1 MAQFRRI
8 TQMALQFG
16 AAATRYLEAY
26 PEVHE
31 WAQERQ
37 AASTSDSQRRTRG
50 STLLE
55 EVEEAH
61 TEVLGGLG
69 EVFNRLQLGPPVQ
82 AEPEGE
88 AIVQPPAAVPQQ
100 EEHQPE
106 QQQPL
111 AEQEV
116 CISFV
121 NSFLII
127 SSACSGTRADCRLTC
142 HGTTLPIPLNQ
153 IHTQNLV

>member
-16 AAATRYLEAY
+16 AAAAQFLEAY

-37 AASTSDSQRRTRG
+37 AASTSDSQRRTRH

-55 EVEEAH
+55 EVEEANM
-61 TEVLGGLG
+61 EVVDGIG
-69 EVFNRLQLGPPVQ
+69 EVFNQLQLHQPVQ
-82 AEPEGE
+82 AEQLVE
-88 AIVQPPAAVPQQ
+88 AMMQPPAAAPQQ
-100 EEHQPE
+100 EEVQPA

-116 CISFV
+116 
-121 NSFLII
+121 
-127 SSACSGTRADCRLTC
+127 
-142 HGTTLPIPLNQ
+142 
-153 IHTQNLV
+153 